1 MLKRGIFGGTFDPV
15 HWGHLA
21 IAQAA
26 LAANSLTEII
36 WLPQI
41 SPPHKSLKTSSQQRW
56 EMVELAIA
64 PYPQFRLPAPRQHW
78 QELLRTNARGQAVE
92 QPDYAID
99 TFSLLQSLYPGSFWH
114 WILGA
119 DSFLTLPRWKGRHQ
133 LIPACTW
140 LVAPRHLP
148 PNLSSHLPGQSP
160 EKLSSLPQ
168 PELLQVA
175 EQLKVQGIDIVWELL
190 TMPAIDIS
198 SSLVRQACSTQ
209 QPLGDLVPMPIQEYI
224 TKHNLYSN

>member
-1 MLKRGIFGGTFDPV
+1 MLNRGIFGGTFDPV

-41 SPPHKSLKTSSQQRW
+41 SPPHKSLTTSSQHRW
-56 EMVELAIA
+56 EMVDLAIA

-78 QELLRTNARGQAVE
+78 QELLKTKARGQSAG

-99 TFSLLQSLYPGSFWH
+99 TFSLLQKLYPTSFWY

-140 LVAPRHLP
+140 LVATRNLP
-148 PNLSSHLPGQSP
+148 QNLLGQPP
-160 EKLSSLPQ
+160 EKSSALS
-168 PELLQVA
+168 QVA
-175 EQLKVQGIDIVWELL
+175 GELESQGIEIRWEML
-190 TMPAIDIS
+190 PIKAINIS
-198 SSLVRQACSTQ
+198 SSAVRQACSTQ
-209 QPLGDLVPMPIQEYI
+209 QPLGDLVPLPVQEYI
-224 TKHNLYSN
+224 KSHNLYSN